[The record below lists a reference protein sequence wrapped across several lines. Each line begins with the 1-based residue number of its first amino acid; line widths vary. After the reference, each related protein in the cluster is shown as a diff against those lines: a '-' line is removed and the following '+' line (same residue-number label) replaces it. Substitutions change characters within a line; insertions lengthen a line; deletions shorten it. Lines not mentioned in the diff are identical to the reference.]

1 MNTVT
6 LTGRLTRDPEL
17 RYTQGG
23 TAICNMNVAVDRGL
37 SKEKKLEAQAN
48 GQPVA
53 DFINVVVWGKM
64 GETAANYLVKGRLV
78 GITGRIQTGSYD
90 HKDGYKV
97 YTTDVVCTQIDFL
110 EFGDKKK
117 DNQGFSGT
125 DGFQPVDNEDI
136 PF

>member
-1 MNTVT
+1 MNTVA

-23 TAICNMNVAVDRGL
+23 IAICNMNIAVDRGL
-37 SKEKKLEAQAN
+37 SKEKKEEAQAN
-48 GQPVA
+48 NQATA
-53 DFINVVVWGKM
+53 DFINVVIWGKM
-64 GETAANYLVKGRLV
+64 GETAANYLSKGRLV

-97 YTTDVVCTQIDFL
+97 YTTDVVASNVDFL
-110 EFGDKKK
+110 EWGEKK

-125 DGFQPVDNEDI
+125 SGFQPVDNGDI

>member
-1 MNTVT
+1 MNMVG

-64 GETAANYLVKGRLV
+64 GETAANYLIKGRLV

-97 YTTDVVCTQIDFL
+97 YTTDVVASNVDFL
-110 EFGDKKK
+110 EWGEKK
-117 DNQGFSGT
+117 DNQGFIGT
-125 DGFQPVDNEDI
+125 SGFQPVDNGDI

>member
-1 MNTVT
+1 M
-6 LTGRLTRDPEL
+6 
-17 RYTQGG
+17 
-23 TAICNMNVAVDRGL
+23 
-37 SKEKKLEAQAN
+37 
-48 GQPVA
+48 A

-90 HKDGYKV
+90 HKDGHKV

-110 EFGDKKK
+110 EWGDKKK
-117 DNQGFSGT
+117 DNNT
-125 DGFQPVDNEDI
+125 NYNTPDGFHSTDNSDEI